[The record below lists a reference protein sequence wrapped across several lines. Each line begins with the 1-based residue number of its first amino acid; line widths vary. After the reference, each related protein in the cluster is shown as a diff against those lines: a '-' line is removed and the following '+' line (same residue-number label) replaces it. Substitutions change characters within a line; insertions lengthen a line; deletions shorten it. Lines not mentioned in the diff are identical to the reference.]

1 MSRAKQRLRG
11 KGILANEVSPS
22 RLMLVPHTDLKIAPK
37 GHPLYDPRSADPVDE
52 ALAADFVQRVNAGDC
67 PNTDAIL
74 VWEKPDGLLVG
85 DGHQRTNSL
94 GRASELLGG
103 RVLMVLVEFFDGDEK
118 AFLLERA
125 RRNDHG
131 RFAKNDKP
139 STLAFRVK
147 QLSAVGATEREIAD
161 ACGRGIGPA
170 EVAALARWGSVAAEA
185 RALFD
190 DGTFPIGILAAV
202 LEVPREEHIERGR
215 KLLAAGV
222 RSARGATRRTNTE
235 NASRDPWAR
244 RMSPRFCAALGE
256 AVAPFIT
263 TNPGLREA
271 PTVAAKH
278 IRMGVALGLKLA
290 VARGAEAEE
299 VLSTLPLD
307 LASAIR
313 EARAAKAT
321 KARAK

>member
-11 KGILANEVSPS
+11 KGILVNEVSPS
-22 RLMLVPHTDLKIAPK
+22 RMMMVPHTDLKIALK

-52 ALAADFVQRVNAGDC
+52 ALAADFVSRVNAGDC

-131 RFAKNDKP
+131 RFAKLDKP

-170 EVAALARWGSVAAEA
+170 EVAALARWGSLAAEA
-185 RALFD
+185 KARFD
-190 DGTFPIGILAAV
+190 GGAPIGLLAAV
-202 LEVPREEHIERGR
+202 LEQERCDQIAALD

-222 RSARGATRRTNTE
+222 RSARGATRRTNAE
-235 NASRDPWAR
+235 RASRDPWAR

-256 AVAPFIT
+256 GLAPFIT
-263 TNPGLREA
+263 SNPGVREA
-271 PTVAAKH
+271 PVVAAKH

-290 VARGAEAEE
+290 VVTGREAEE
-299 VLSTLPLD
+299 VLATLPPD
-307 LASAIR
+307 LAATIR